1 MNNKVIVRNIE
12 LRLASEESTLIEG
25 QAVCY
30 ESWSRDLGGFK
41 EIIRKGA
48 ISQELVD
55 NSDVIANI
63 NHDSMG
69 QMVARWNR
77 GKGTLN
83 LELRED
89 GLWFS
94 FNAPETERG
103 RELLWNIRNGNLFE
117 CSFAFSLPDSPTCER
132 WFREEGS
139 LRREI
144 SEIGGLYDVSI
155 VTLAAYPATSVDNRE
170 KIDLDIITRSL
181 DEKEAEQKKAEE
193 EAKNAEI
200 LNGLNDRMK
209 TFLEKINI

>member
-30 ESWSRDLGGFK
+30 DSWSRDLGGFK
-41 EIIRKGA
+41 EIIKKGA

-63 NHDSMG
+63 NHDNG

-77 GKGTLN
+77 GKGTLR

-94 FNAPETERG
+94 FDAPETERG

-117 CSFAFSLPDSPTCER
+117 CSFAFSLPDSNTCER

-181 DEKEAEQKKAEE
+181 DEAEAEEKRAEE
-193 EAKNAEI
+193 EALKAET
-200 LNGLNDRMK
+200 LSNLDNRMK
-209 TFLEKINI
+209 NFLEKINI